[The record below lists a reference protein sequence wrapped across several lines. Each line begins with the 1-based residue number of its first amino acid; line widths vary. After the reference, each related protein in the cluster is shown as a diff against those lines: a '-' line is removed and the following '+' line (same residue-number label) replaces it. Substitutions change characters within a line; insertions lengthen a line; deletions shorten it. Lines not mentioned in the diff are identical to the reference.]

1 MRCPYC
7 MQPNSRVLDSR
18 LIEEGRSVRRRRE
31 CIACA
36 KRFTTY
42 ERIEQVPLLV
52 IKKNG
57 LKENFDNLKLF
68 NGLIRACKKT
78 KLTRDDIEGIVSEV
92 ECKLKDKREISS
104 REIGEIVLAKL
115 KSLDQVAYMR
125 FASVYREFTD
135 IDMFSEELEKI
146 KREGKEL

>member
-68 NGLIRACKKT
+68 NGLTRACKKT

-125 FASVYREFTD
+125 FASDYREFTD

>member
-7 MQPNSRVLDSR
+7 MQHNSRVLDSR
-18 LIEEGRSVRRRRE
+18 LIEDGCSVRRRRE

-42 ERIEQVPLLV
+42 ERIEQIPLLV

-57 LKENFDNLKLF
+57 LKENFDKLKLF
-68 NGLIRACKKT
+68 NGLTRACKKT
-78 KLTRDDIEGIVSEV
+78 KLTREDIEGIVSEV
-92 ECKLKDKREISS
+92 EYELKDKREVSS
-104 REIGEIVLAKL
+104 REIGEIVLVRL
-115 KSLDQVAYMR
+115 KNFDHVAYMR

-135 IDMFSEELEKI
+135 IDMFSRELEKI
-146 KREGKEL
+146 KKEGEEL